1 MRRLSQVQRYFGCQD
16 GATAVEF
23 ALISP
28 ILFLLVMG
36 IVESGLIM
44 SAQNTLESATYVA
57 SRTGRTGFVETGKTQ
72 EETIMDTLKER
83 ASLFLDTNY
92 VSIDAMTVATKTYAG
107 FDDINEPEPFVDAN
121 GNGVR
126 DNGENFTDINCN
138 GQWDE
143 DRAGSGFGGSGEIV
157 VYTVTYPWPL
167 FTPLVGEFI
176 GTDGIVTLTSRAVVK
191 NEPYSSGGPGG
202 CS

>member
-1 MRRLSQVQRYFGCQD
+1 MWGFNKMRRFSLVRRYLGCRD

-28 ILFLLVMG
+28 VLFLLVIG
-36 IVESGLIM
+36 IVKAGLIM
-44 SAQNTLESATYVA
+44 SAQNTLESATYMA

-72 EETIMDTLKER
+72 EETIMDMLEER
-83 ASLFLDTNY
+83 ASLFLNTNY
-92 VSIDAMTVATKTYAG
+92 VSIDAMSVTTKTYAD

-126 DNGENFTDINCN
+126 DNGENFTDINGN
-138 GQWDE
+138 GVWDE
-143 DRAGSGFGGSGEIV
+143 DRGGSGYGSSGEIV

-167 FTPLVGEFI
+167 FTPLVSQFI
-176 GTDGIVTLTSRAVVK
+176 GTDGIFTLTSRAVVK
-191 NEPYSSGGPGG
+191 NEPY
-202 CS
+202 

>member
-1 MRRLSQVQRYFGCQD
+1 MRRFNQVQRYRNCQD

-28 ILFLLVMG
+28 VLFLLAMG

-72 EETIMDTLKER
+72 EETIMDTLRER
-83 ASLFLDTNY
+83 ASLFMNTDHA
-92 VSIDAMTVATKTYAG
+92 SIDAMAVTTRTYAG
-107 FDDINEPEPFVDAN
+107 FDDINEPEPYVDAN
-121 GNGVR
+121 ANGVR
-126 DNGENFTDINCN
+126 DDGENFTDINGN
-138 GQWDE
+138 GVWDE
-143 DRAGSGFGGSGEIV
+143 DRAGSGYGGSGEIV

-167 FTPLVGEFI
+167 FTPLVSEFI
-176 GTDGIVTLTSRAVVK
+176 GTDGIYTLSSRAVVK
-191 NEPYSSGGPGG
+191 NEPY
-202 CS
+202 